1 MINKVSEK
9 VCSSWKRLAR
19 ELELRAGQIDNI
31 SEEKQDDVERCR
43 KTLRTWCQ
51 LNGRNSTIRKL
62 MISLTKI
69 GKAEVNHDVMRC
81 LHLVGPD

>member
-31 SEEKQDDVERCR
+31 SEEKQDDEERCHE
-43 KTLRTWCQ
+43 TLRTWCQ
-51 LNGRNSTIRKL
+51 LNGRNSTVRKL
-62 MISLTKI
+62 MISLTKM
-69 GKAEVNHDVMRC
+69 GKAEVNNDIMRC
-81 LHLVGPD
+81 LHLVEPD

>member
-1 MINKVSEK
+1 MIKKVSEK

-31 SEEKQDDVERCR
+31 SEEEQDDEERCHI
-43 KTLRTWCQ
+43 TLRTWCQ

-62 MISLTKI
+62 MISLTKM
-69 GKAEVNHDVMRC
+69 GKAEVNYDIMRC
-81 LHLVGPD
+81 LHLVEPD